1 MRTKN
6 LPVPEG
12 PVAPLNARYF
22 WYIAPPAM
30 LTLAYRAIPPDVR
43 RRLWNRHG
51 GATSHLAV
59 RAIMAGG
66 GWAAFLTHALPV
78 QFLGIEGAGPNWWT
92 GVAISD
98 NWNNTASQMVTW
110 HDPLVP
116 GPK

>member
-1 MRTKN
+1 MRKN

-30 LTLAYRAIPPDVR
+30 LTLAYRAIPPGVR
-43 RRLWNRHG
+43 RSLWNRHG
-51 GATSHLAV
+51 GATSHTAV

-66 GWAAFLTHALPV
+66 GWAAFFQYAV
-78 QFLGIEGAGPNWWT
+78 LGLMTDPNGFKWQLGT
-92 GVAISD
+92 SD
-98 NWNNTASQMVTW
+98 NWNNTASQAVTW